1 MSKIPADSTDME
13 LADDALCAALTAWLP
28 GRRWYAGKG
37 HDVVD
42 SRILSRYR
50 MDRFDHVVL
59 GVELDGQGWHV
70 YQVPVAVRAAFAQKH
85 VIATTAQGLLVDA
98 VNDGACVAA
107 LLEATGASPQ
117 LDPRATPAR
126 PAAQWRAVLCWQGHG
141 A

>member
-70 YQVPVAVRAAFAQKH
+70 YQVRWRSGLRLLRSTSSQRPRRACSWTRS
-85 VIATTAQGLLVDA
+85 TTAHA
-98 VNDGACVAA
+98 
-107 LLEATGASPQ
+107 
-117 LDPRATPAR
+117 
-126 PAAQWRAVLCWQGHG
+126 
-141 A
+141 